1 MMLRRIFLL
10 NHFRGTTV
18 LTCLL
23 FLTLTGLQAQ
33 PAVIGP
39 VRTEP
44 FVLGI
49 TDIIRSTVMNE
60 ERTLNIYLPPGYN
73 EQDSVRYPVIYL
85 LDGSVDEDFIHMA
98 GLVYFLGFPWLNLCP
113 PSIVVGIANVDRKRD
128 FTFPTTVEKDKK
140 DFPTTGGSAA
150 FIRYLGEEVIPYI
163 RSRYKTNNTSTLIG
177 QSFGGLLATE
187 ILFTHP
193 DWFSKYLIV
202 SPSLWWDNQSLLN
215 RTVTLATQPDVRI
228 AVGKE
233 GRVMER
239 GAKALYRKLRPFYA
253 DKRRLRFHF
262 FKKENHGSILLHA
275 AYEGLQK

>member
-18 LTCLL
+18 LACLL

-128 FTFPTTVEKDKK
+128 YTFPTTVEKDKK

-215 RTVTLATQPDVRI
+215 RRVTLATQPDVRI

-239 GAKALYRKLRPFYA
+239 DAKALYRKLRPFYA

>member
-1 MMLRRIFLL
+1 MLRRIFLL

-215 RTVTLATQPDVRI
+215 RRVTLATQPDIRI

-239 GAKALYRKLRPFYA
+239 DAKALYRKLRPFYA

>member
-1 MMLRRIFLL
+1 MLRRIFLL

-163 RSRYKTNNTSTLIG
+163 QSRYKTNSTSTLIG

-187 ILFTHP
+187 VLFTHP

>member
-1 MMLRRIFLL
+1 MLRRIFLL

-128 FTFPTTVEKDKK
+128 YTFPTTVEKDKK

-163 RSRYKTNNTSTLIG
+163 QSRYKTNSTSTLIG

-187 ILFTHP
+187 VLFTHP

-215 RTVTLATQPDVRI
+215 RRVTLATQPDIRI

-239 GAKALYRKLRPFYA
+239 DAKALYRKLRPFYA

>member
-1 MMLRRIFLL
+1 MLRRIFLL

-128 FTFPTTVEKDKK
+128 YTFPTTVEKDKK

-187 ILFTHP
+187 VLFTHP

-215 RTVTLATQPDVRI
+215 RRVTLATQPDIRI

-239 GAKALYRKLRPFYA
+239 DAKALYRKLRPFYA

>member
-18 LTCLL
+18 LACLL

-187 ILFTHP
+187 VLFTHP

-239 GAKALYRKLRPFYA
+239 DAKALYRKLRPFYA

>member
-1 MMLRRIFLL
+1 MLRRIFLL

-60 ERTLNIYLPPGYN
+60 ERTLNIYLPPGYY

-128 FTFPTTVEKDKK
+128 YTFPTTVEKDKK

-187 ILFTHP
+187 VLFTHP